1 MKKAQ
6 VGDPGLFAVRCDHSP
21 RARTL
26 IAWSLGEDMSKQ
38 IVGWIMDRNLRA
50 FLELLSRYI
59 DYAFDDIDWDTI
71 ETGVRDTDD
80 EKSDGWYS
88 YPLAGTSATLEVGL
102 ARSVGSEVMSV
113 SVTGVETPELQL
125 RTDTLLSAFASI

>member
-1 MKKAQ
+1 
-6 VGDPGLFAVRCDHSP
+6 
-21 RARTL
+21 
-26 IAWSLGEDMSKQ
+26 MSKQ
-38 IVGWIMDRNLRA
+38 IAGWIMDRNLRA
-50 FLELLSRYI
+50 FLELLSRYV
-59 DYAFDDIDWDTI
+59 DYAFDDTDWDTI

-88 YPLAGTSATLEVGL
+88 YPLVGTSATLEVGL

-125 RTDTLLSAFASI
+125 RTDTLLSAFAGI

>member
-1 MKKAQ
+1 
-6 VGDPGLFAVRCDHSP
+6 
-21 RARTL
+21 
-26 IAWSLGEDMSKQ
+26 MSKQ
-38 IVGWIMDRNLRA
+38 IAGWIMDRNLRA

-59 DYAFDDIDWDTI
+59 DYAFDDTDWDTI

>member
-1 MKKAQ
+1 
-6 VGDPGLFAVRCDHSP
+6 
-21 RARTL
+21 
-26 IAWSLGEDMSKQ
+26 MSKQ
-38 IVGWIMDRNLRA
+38 IAGWLMDRNLRA
-50 FLELLSRYI
+50 FLELLSHYV
-59 DYAFDDIDWDTI
+59 DYAFDDTDWDTI
-71 ETGVRDTDD
+71 ETGVWDTDD